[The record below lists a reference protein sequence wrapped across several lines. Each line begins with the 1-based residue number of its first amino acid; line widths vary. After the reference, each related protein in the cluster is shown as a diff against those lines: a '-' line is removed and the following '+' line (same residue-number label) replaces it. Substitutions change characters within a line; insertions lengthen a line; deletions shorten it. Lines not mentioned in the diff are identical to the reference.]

1 LFVTNLESQI
11 QAHNLIV
18 PNERLL
24 IGVSGGCDSIALL
37 DGLLQLSPKY
47 GWSVYVVHVNHHL
60 RGDES
65 DEDARYV
72 AEFCIK
78 RQVPCQIKHV
88 DVQAKKQQSGGNKQ
102 AIARELRYQ
111 AFREVAEEWAIKKIV
126 LAHHADDQVETI
138 LMRILRGTG
147 SSGLMGILKQ
157 RDWGDLQ
164 IIRPLLGIYR
174 KELESYLEEQSIV
187 PREDASNQST
197 DYTRNRLRLE
207 LIPKLEREYN
217 PKVKQAILQL
227 GDLAYEDEKVWED
240 WTTEAMHA
248 CAKKVS
254 DKEYQI
260 DLPVFLSYPVAL
272 QRRMV
277 KLILNCLTD
286 EIQPYHSIAQVLQL
300 GVHQSPSV
308 WIFLPGGIKGVRSYE
323 ILRLTKDYINQR
335 EDEWFY
341 PLPIPGTTYL
351 PFGVIEATISTKPEY
366 LDFRESHH
374 KAVFDADELELER
387 LAVRNRRPGDFI
399 FPYGFKGRKRI
410 KALMME
416 HKIPQS
422 QRGLQPLIV
431 SDQEIIWIPGIRRSS
446 FALVTAKT
454 SRFLT
459 LHWTPEEKRFFCLI
473 GVDR

>member
-1 LFVTNLESQI
+1 MFVTNLESQI
-11 QAHNLIV
+11 QVHNLID
-18 PNERLL
+18 PNEKLL

-37 DGLLQLSPKY
+37 EGLLKLSPKY
-47 GWSVYVVHVNHHL
+47 GWNINVVHVNHHL
-60 RGDES
+60 RGIES

-72 AEFCIK
+72 AEFCLK
-78 RQVPCQIKHV
+78 RQVPFQIKDV
-88 DVQAKKQQSGGNKQ
+88 DVRAKRLIVGGNKQ

-111 AFREVAEEWAIKKIV
+111 AFREVAEELNIKKII

-147 SSGLMGILKQ
+147 PSGLMGISKK
-157 RDWGDLQ
+157 RDWGNLQ
-164 IIRPLLGIYR
+164 IIRPLLGMYR
-174 KELESYLEEQSIV
+174 KELEEYLEEQHII

-207 LIPKLEREYN
+207 LIPNLEQQYN
-217 PKVKQAILQL
+217 PQVKQAILQL
-227 GDLAYEDEKVWED
+227 GDLIYEEERVWDD
-240 WTTEAMHA
+240 WTIDGLNA
-248 CAKKVS
+248 CSKKVS
-254 DKEYQI
+254 DQEYQI
-260 DLPVFLSYPVAL
+260 DLPAFLSYPVAL

-286 EIQPYHSIAQVLQL
+286 ENLPYHSIAQVLQL

-351 PFGVIEATISTKPEY
+351 PFGVIEAAISTTPVH
-366 LDFRESHH
+366 LDSRESHH
-374 KAVFDADELELER
+374 KAVFDADELELQQ
-387 LAVRNRRPGDFI
+387 LAVRNRRAGDYI
-399 FPYGFKGRKRI
+399 SPYGFKGRKRI
-410 KALMME
+410 KALLME

-422 QRGLQPLIV
+422 LRGRQPMIV
-431 SDQEIIWIPGIRRSS
+431 SDQEIVWVPGIRRSS
-446 FALVTAKT
+446 IALVTSKT
-454 SRFLT
+454 TRYLT
-459 LHWTPEEKRFFCLI
+459 LHWTPEEKNSSI
-473 GVDR
+473 